1 MSDIELQPWSEGD
14 LPLLEKL
21 LGDPDMMDHL
31 GGPETEEQ
39 IRQRHQRYLR
49 LPEMDRMF
57 RIVLGSTSEVVGSIG
72 FWEKKWREQL
82 VYETGWSIL
91 PAYQGH
97 GLATKA
103 GEAIIERARLENRHR
118 FLHAF
123 PSVDNAPSNA
133 ICRKLGF
140 TLIEAHEFEY
150 PPGHF
155 MMCNDWRLDLFSYK

>member
-1 MSDIELQPWSEGD
+1 MGVKLQPWSDGD

-21 LGDPDMMDHL
+21 LGDPQMMEYL

-39 IRQRHQRYLR
+39 IRKRHQRYLR
-49 LPEMDRMF
+49 LPETDHMF
-57 RIVLGSTSEVVGSIG
+57 KVVLGSTSEAVGCIG

-82 VYETGWSIL
+82 VYETGWHIL
-91 PAYQGH
+91 PDYQGL
-97 GLATKA
+97 GMATTA
-103 GEAIIERARLENRHR
+103 GELVITHARLEDRYR

-140 TLIEAHEFEY
+140 TLIEACEFEY
-150 PPGHF
+150 PVGNILR
-155 MMCNDWRLDLFSYK
+155 CNDWRLDLFS